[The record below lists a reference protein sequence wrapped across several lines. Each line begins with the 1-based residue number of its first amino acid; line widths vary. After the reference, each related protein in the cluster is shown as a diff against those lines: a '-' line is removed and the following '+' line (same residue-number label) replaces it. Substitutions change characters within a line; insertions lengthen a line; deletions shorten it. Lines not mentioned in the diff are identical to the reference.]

1 MNEIVEKMI
10 EEGAGLDA
18 LTCAELEMLLE
29 SIEYK
34 ETRHFSN

>member
-10 EEGAGLDA
+10 EEGTGLDA
-18 LTCAELEMLLE
+18 LTCTELEMLLE

-34 ETRHFSN
+34 ENHRFNN

>member
-18 LTCAELEMLLE
+18 LTCAEFEMLLE

-34 ETRHFSN
+34 ENHRFNN

>member
-18 LTCAELEMLLE
+18 LTCAEFEMLLE

-34 ETRHFSN
+34 KHQSTSN